1 MPALNSRPLPCTGR
15 DPEATRQRIIDAAFQ
30 EIHRSGFQ
38 GMRLDHVLAGA
49 GITKGGFYHHFASK
63 LALGY
68 AVIDTV
74 IHAHVSAVWVEP
86 LENSD
91 QPLQTLIDIITKLG
105 LTMDDTV
112 ISLGCPLNNL
122 AQEMSPLDEG
132 FRLRINRIYL
142 MWEEALVRALER
154 GQRLQQV
161 RAGIIVR
168 ESALFVL
175 AAMEGSIGMAK
186 NAQSVDVLMECG
198 SGLIAYLE
206 SLAINSAA
214 KVME

>member
-1 MPALNSRPLPCTGR
+1 MTAQILRSIARADR
-15 DPEATRQRIIDAAFQ
+15 DAEATRRRIIEAAFQ

-68 AVIDTV
+68 AVIDSV
-74 IHAHVSAVWVEP
+74 IHAYVNDVWVKP
-86 LENSD
+86 LDASD
-91 QPLQTLIDIITKLG
+91 HPLQTLIGIITELG
-105 LTMDDTV
+105 RSVDDTV

-132 FRLRINRIYL
+132 FRMRVDSIYV
-142 MWEEALVRALER
+142 MWQQAIVRALER

-161 RAGIIVR
+161 RHGINVR

-175 AAMEGSIGMAK
+175 AALEGSIGMAK
-186 NAQSVDVLMECG
+186 SAQSVDVLMEC
-198 SGLIAYLE
+198 SAGLIAYLE
-206 SLAINSAA
+206 SLARNLQ
-214 KVME
+214 